1 MKFCS
6 RKVLEYLKNPKDMLV
21 ATMRNWRYK
30 RDQRVV
36 LRDCKGRIIGYGI
49 VAEVAP
55 ADGEE
60 LRKWLPYS
68 GFSSVEEWVETLSY
82 RFLYQTMSFYTSQK
96 RL

>member
-55 ADGEE
+55 ADEEE
-60 LRKWLPYS
+60 LMKWLPYS

-82 RFLYQTMSFYTSQK
+82 RFLY
-96 RL
+96 